1 MKIGI
6 ILQSN
11 NPEHIWNTFRFG
23 ITSLKAS
30 HEVTVFLMSE
40 GAELDTIADTEHF
53 DISKKVAEYKELK
66 GDLYACGTC
75 LEIRGLPA
83 PRLRQAGKKESGVC
97 PVSTMTDL
105 LKMVEESDKVLVF
118 G

>member
-1 MKIGI
+1 MKLGI

-23 ITSLKAS
+23 ITSLKAN
-30 HEVTVFLMSE
+30 HRVNIFLMSE
-40 GAELDTIADTEHF
+40 GSELDTVVDTEHF

-66 GDLYACGTC
+66 GNLYACGTC
-75 LEIRGLPA
+75 LEIR
-83 PRLRQAGKKESGVC
+83 GKKESGVC

>member
-30 HEVTVFLMSE
+30 HDVTIFLMSE

-75 LEIRGLPA
+75 LEIRG
-83 PRLRQAGKKESGVC
+83 KKESGVC
-97 PVSTMTDL
+97 PISTMTDL

>member
-30 HEVTVFLMSE
+30 HDVTIFLMSE
-40 GAELDTIADTEHF
+40 GAELNTIVDTEYF
-53 DISKKVAEYKELK
+53 DISKKVVDRIPQNKFRIVIA
-66 GDLYACGTC
+66 
-75 LEIRGLPA
+75 
-83 PRLRQAGKKESGVC
+83 VF
-97 PVSTMTDL
+97 L
-105 LKMVEESDKVLVF
+105 LVIGIKLIF
-118 G
+118 WP

>member
-23 ITSLKAS
+23 ITSLNAN
-30 HEVTVFLMSE
+30 HGVTIFLMSE
-40 GAELDTIADTEHF
+40 GSELDTIADTEHF

-75 LEIRGLPA
+75 LEIRG
-83 PRLRQAGKKESGVC
+83 KKESGVC
-97 PVSTMTDL
+97 PISTMSDL

>member
-1 MKIGI
+1 MKLGI

-11 NPEHIWNTFRFG
+11 NSEHIWNTFRFG

-30 HEVTVFLMSE
+30 HGVTIFLMSE
-40 GAELDTIADTEHF
+40 GAELETIADTEHF
-53 DISKKVAEYKELK
+53 DISKKVSEYKELK
-66 GDLYACGTC
+66 GNLYACGTC
-75 LEIRGLPA
+75 LEIRG
-83 PRLRQAGKKESGVC
+83 KKESEVC

>member
-23 ITSLKAS
+23 ITSLKAN
-30 HEVTVFLMSE
+30 HCVTIFLMSE

-75 LEIRGLPA
+75 LEIRG
-83 PRLRQAGKKESGVC
+83 KKESGVC
-97 PVSTMTDL
+97 LISTMCDL

>member
-11 NPEHIWNTFRFG
+11 NPEHVWNTFRFG

-30 HEVTVFLMSE
+30 HDVTIFLMSE
-40 GAELDTIADTEHF
+40 GSELDTVADTEHF
-53 DISKKVAEYKELK
+53 DISKKLAEYKELK
-66 GDLYACGTC
+66 GNLYACGSC
-75 LEIRGLPA
+75 LEIRGLLA
-83 PRLRQAGKKESGVC
+83 PRLRQTGKKEVGVC

>member
-1 MKIGI
+1 
-6 ILQSN
+6 
-11 NPEHIWNTFRFG
+11 
-23 ITSLKAS
+23 
-30 HEVTVFLMSE
+30 MSE
-40 GAELDTIADTEHF
+40 GAELETIADTEHF

-66 GDLYACGTC
+66 GNLYACGTC
-75 LEIRGLPA
+75 LGIR
-83 PRLRQAGKKESGVC
+83 GKKESGVC

>member
-11 NPEHIWNTFRFG
+11 NPEHISNTFRFG

-30 HEVTVFLMSE
+30 HDATIFLMSE

-75 LEIRGLPA
+75 LEIRG
-83 PRLRQAGKKESGVC
+83 KKETGVC

>member
-11 NPEHIWNTFRFG
+11 KPEHIWNTFRFG
-23 ITSLKAS
+23 ITALKTN
-30 HEVTVFLMSE
+30 HQVKVFLINE
-40 GAELDTIADTEHF
+40 GVELDAVSDTNDF
-53 DISKKVAEYKELK
+53 DISNKITEYKNLK
-66 GDLYACGTC
+66 GKIYACGTC
-75 LEIRGLPA
+75 LKIR
-83 PRLRQAGKKESGVC
+83 QKEENEAC

>member
-1 MKIGI
+1 MKICI

-23 ITSLKAS
+23 MTALKAN
-30 HEVTVFLMSE
+30 HQVKVFLMNE
-40 GAELDTIADTEHF
+40 GAELDSIPDTNDF
-53 DISKKVAEYKELK
+53 DISNKVAEYKNLK
-66 GDLYACGTC
+66 GEIYACGTC
-75 LEIRGLPA
+75 LKIR
-83 PRLRQAGKKESGVC
+83 QKEESKIC

-105 LKMVEESDKVLVF
+105 LKLVEESDRVLVF